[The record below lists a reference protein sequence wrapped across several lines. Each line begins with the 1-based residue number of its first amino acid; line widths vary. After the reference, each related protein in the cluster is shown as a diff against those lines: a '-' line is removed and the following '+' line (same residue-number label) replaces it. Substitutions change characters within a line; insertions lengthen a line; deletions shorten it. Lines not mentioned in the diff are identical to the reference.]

1 MLADLFCGGAGGAPV
16 AAPGAVRCPECE
28 VVPEEL
34 HDEGGVLVAL
44 LVQGV
49 QFRDGVVEGL
59 KKRRD
64 TIPTLHL
71 NSTMYR
77 DRLKSWYSRNRIL
90 WLPPC
95 DKNRIL

>member
-44 LVQGV
+44 LVERV
-49 QFRDGVVEGL
+49 QLRYGVVEGL
-59 KKRRD
+59 KRRRKNQFQLEQD
-64 TIPTLHL
+64 PVPDSA
-71 NSTMYR
+71 N
-77 DRLKSWYSRNRIL
+77 L
-90 WLPPC
+90 WQTFE
-95 DKNRIL
+95 I